1 MQRTSWQAA
10 IDPLIDRAIAE
21 QQIVGAVM
29 LVAHRGE
36 FVYQRAVG
44 WADRE
49 AQQPMR
55 EDTIFRLASLTKPV
69 ISAATL
75 ALAEGG
81 RMTLDDPVTRWLP
94 DFRPRLLNGE
104 VPEISIH
111 QLLTHTAGL
120 SYGFLEAADSAF
132 HRARVSDGLDQPGL
146 SLQENLRRLA
156 TVPLA
161 GRPGAQWRYS
171 LATDVLGGVLEVAT
185 GRSLQHL
192 VQQLIAEPL
201 GWRDTGFAVHDTAR
215 LAAAYAGDTA
225 VPRRLNDGDSMVADP
240 AQPEFVSRF
249 TPSRILDP
257 RSYPSGGAG
266 MAGTASEMLAFFE
279 ALRSDDGSI
288 VSSAASRAMR
298 SNQTGDLPIDLQGPG
313 WGFGYGGAVV
323 LDPAAAGVPHSPG
336 AWQWG
341 GAYGHSWLV
350 DPVEGLTMVL
360 LTNTTP
366 TGMMGPFPD
375 ALRAAMY
382 EHLRG

>member
-1 MQRTSWQAA
+1 MQRTSWPAA

-36 FVYQRAVG
+36 IVYRRAAG

-75 ALAEGG
+75 ALVEGG
-81 RMTLDDPVTRWLP
+81 RLTLDDPVTRWLP
-94 DFRPRLLNGE
+94 DFRPRLPGGE
-104 VPEISIH
+104 APEIRVQH
-111 QLLTHTAGL
+111 LLTHTAGL
-120 SYGFLEAADSAF
+120 TYGFLEAPGSAF
-132 HRARVSDGLDQPGL
+132 HRAQVSDGLDQPGL

-171 LATDVLGGVLEVAT
+171 MATDVLGGVLEVAT
-185 GRSLQHL
+185 GRSLQHV
-192 VQQLIAEPL
+192 VQQLVAEPL
-201 GWRDTGFAVHDTAR
+201 GWRDTGFNVRDTAR

-225 VPRRLNDGDSMVADP
+225 VPRRLQDGDTLDGDEAH
-240 AQPEFVSRF
+240 PEYTTCFA
-249 TPSRILDP
+249 PSRILDP

-266 MAGTASEMLAFFE
+266 MAGTAGEMLAFFE
-279 ALRSDDGSI
+279 ALRSDDGSL
-288 VSSAASRAMR
+288 VSPASSQTMR
-298 SNQTGDLPIDLQGPG
+298 TNQTGDLPIDLQGPG

-323 LDPAAAGVPHSPG
+323 LDPVAAGVPHSPG
-336 AWQWG
+336 SWQWG

-350 DPVEGLTMVL
+350 DPVEGLTMLL

-366 TGMMGPFPD
+366 AGMMGPFPD
-375 ALRAAMY
+375 ALRAATY
-382 EHLRG
+382 AQVRG